1 MKPARIPAIASVVT
15 AASTTG
21 SLFNVGEASEKTC
34 PVPTTSATGESR
46 AAARPVTV
54 DYRTIQ
60 AASRAAGVTM
70 TSDRQVVAVM
80 VYPTFVDTRVAATN
94 NACQI
99 IGALADTAG
108 ATPNAKGRAPF
119 VWTPPLPTKLD
130 PKGFGARFVTST
142 RGSITIEL
150 RATSDAEWHRYVA
163 TSVSMRWTSGS

>member
-1 MKPARIPAIASVVT
+1 MKPARMLAIAIVVM
-15 AASTTG
+15 AGSMAGLVFNAGRAST
-21 SLFNVGEASEKTC
+21 KMC
-34 PVPTTSATGESR
+34 PVPKASATGDSWV
-46 AAARPVTV
+46 AARRVAV

-60 AASRAAGVTM
+60 AASRAVGVTM